1 MGTQCPEDFPVF
13 NSEDSMMADELREGL
28 GGFGE
33 GGVFLSGLEIHYY
46 DKDFLIFLKLRK
58 NINFIGKN
66 L

>member
-46 DKDFLIFLKLRK
+46 V
-58 NINFIGKN
+58 
-66 L
+66 